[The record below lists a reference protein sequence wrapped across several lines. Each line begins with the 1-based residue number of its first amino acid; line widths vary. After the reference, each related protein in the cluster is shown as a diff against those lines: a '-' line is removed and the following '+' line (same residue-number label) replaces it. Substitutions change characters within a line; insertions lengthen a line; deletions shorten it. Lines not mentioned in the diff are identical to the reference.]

1 MHFLRHHRPPLLPS
15 IAFPRKRRPTDE
27 MARDQDGGRQARR
40 REGRCRADHL
50 SKCVRAANSN
60 PRSEVAGAGALQNHE
75 HIFENT
81 DLLNLARG
89 ASLATNGRK
98 NPATTMIRFSS
109 LSPPSPPS
117 SPRRTL
123 TLPRV
128 KTLNRGCRP
137 SERGG
142 KGEMKCGDGR
152 DEPRVNDVHE
162 VYSPSP
168 HSGFGFST
176 KEGEEKA

>member
-1 MHFLRHHRPPLLPS
+1 MHFLRHHRPRPPLLPS
-15 IAFPRKRRPTDE
+15 FAFPRKRRPTDE

-60 PRSEVAGAGALQNHE
+60 PRSEVAVALQNHE

-89 ASLATNGRK
+89 ASLPTNGRK

-109 LSPPSPPS
+109 LSPPSSPS

-137 SERGG
+137 SERRG

-162 VYSPSP
+162 VYSPP

>member
-1 MHFLRHHRPPLLPS
+1 MLVLNAFFAASSSASAASSFLRVSEEAATDGRNGARPRRRPP
-15 IAFPRKRRPTDE
+15 
-27 MARDQDGGRQARR
+27 G
-40 REGRCRADHL
+40 
-50 SKCVRAANSN
+50 AA
-60 PRSEVAGAGALQNHE
+60 
-75 HIFENT
+75 
-81 DLLNLARG
+81 ARG
-89 ASLATNGRK
+89 AVSSRSFVKVCPRRKFEPPIRSGRRGRSSKSRKHRLAQSCKRRK
-98 NPATTMIRFSS
+98 SRNQRTSTMIRFSS

-117 SPRRTL
+117 PPRRTL

-137 SERGG
+137 SERRG

-162 VYSPSP
+162 VYSPP